1 LEGIAEKGFGLEQ
14 LDEMQR
20 IIEAEKSD
28 LIELLAHVAYAMPT
42 LTREDRANKAK
53 VEISPHFNSK
63 QQVFLD
69 YVLSNHA
76 TMSVDELALDKLTA
90 LLRLKYKNSIAD
102 AVTDLGPPEL
112 INEAFNDFQRYL
124 YAQSD

>member
-1 LEGIAEKGFGLEQ
+1 LAEKGFGLEQ

-28 LIELLAHVAYAMPT
+28 LIDLLAHVAYAMPP
-42 LTREDRANKAK
+42 LTREDRAHKAK
-53 VEISPHFNSK
+53 VEISTHFNFK

-69 YVLSNHA
+69 YVLLNHA
-76 TMSVDELALDKLTA
+76 TMGVDELALDKLTA

-102 AVTDLGPPEL
+102 AFADLGPPEL
-112 INEAFNDFQRYL
+112 INAAFNGFQRYL
-124 YAQSD
+124 YAQSG